1 MSFTPDELQAFN
13 DILEK
18 KLSAHRREMER
29 VFEQR
34 LQTFR
39 RELEQRLNTAQQEL
53 LRTLAQRLG
62 EQQRGLQATLQEK
75 LNSQQS
81 TIAQTVGQEVRL
93 RQQQQQPQFAGI
105 VDRALAAQL
114 LAIEELLNQRLM
126 PQEIDDSVMSMSEY
140 APHFETIEVQTELP
154 WEDLMDIFG
163 KALDER
169 FTTLNESTQAALHS
183 VEQYFAAQLH
193 SIQGQFQDIALHTRP
208 TQAYSGNLTNMQ
220 EVFQSI
226 EQLERIIESM
236 QVAMTAN
243 HALLSN
249 RLYHHQQLSG
259 ERAHGTNAP
268 VPPARLSHPNST
280 NANSPLSLNGEH
292 GG

>member
-34 LQTFR
+34 LQTSR
-39 RELEQRLNTAQQEL
+39 RELEQRLHTAQQEL
-53 LRTLAQRLG
+53 LQQVTQKLG
-62 EQQRGLQATLQEK
+62 EQQRGLQALLNQK
-75 LNSQQS
+75 LNAQHT
-81 TIAQTVGQEVRL
+81 TIAQAVSQEVRQ
-93 RQQQQQPQFAGI
+93 RQQQQQPQFASL

-114 LAIEELLNQRLM
+114 LAIEELLNQRLA
-126 PQEIDDSVMSMSEY
+126 PQSSGDDTLGMSEL
-140 APHFETIEVQTELP
+140 APHFEAIEVQTEVA

-169 FTTLNESTQAALHS
+169 FANLHASTQAALRN

-193 SIQGQFQDIALHTRP
+193 IIQSQLQDNVQHDREA
-208 TQAYSGNLTNMQ
+208 QASSGTLTNMQ

-236 QVAMTAN
+236 QVAMMAN

-249 RLYHHQQLSG
+249 RLYHHQQMPG
-259 ERAHGTNAP
+259 ERAHGAVSLTAEHL
-268 VPPARLSHPNST
+268 AQSEDTH
-280 NANSPLSLNGEH
+280 SPLSINEEH
-292 GG
+292 DG